1 MTEACTFR
9 ELFDERDREE
19 IVTALQARLG
29 LIEGRLKRL
38 RQSERATDARL
49 KMEEVEL
56 RRDDLN
62 DLIRRV
68 CEECD

>member
-1 MTEACTFR
+1 MSHTFR
-9 ELFDERDREE
+9 ELFDERDRDE
-19 IVTALQARLG
+19 IVSALQARLG
-29 LIEGRLKRL
+29 ILEGRITRL
-38 RQSERATDARL
+38 RRSERITDARL
-49 KMEEVEL
+49 RLDEVEA